1 MARIIGGLAASH
13 TPTIGFAYD
22 RNKRDDPVWAPIFE
36 NFAPLSQWLADKRP
50 DVLVFIYNDHVTSF
64 FFDHYSAFA
73 LGVGPEWAVADE
85 GAGARDLPPIAGH
98 PGLAAHI
105 GRSLVADEFDLA
117 FFQHRPLD
125 HGCFSPLSLL
135 CPHEPGW
142 PVRLVPLQMGVL
154 QFPVPRARRF
164 YQLGKALRRAI
175 ESYPEDLRVAV
186 VATGGL
192 SHQVH
197 GERAGFN
204 NPAWD
209 ARFLDLFERDPERLA
224 AMTLAQYAEL
234 GGFEGAEVVM
244 WLTMRGALPA
254 GVVCRHRSYYLPSM
268 TGIATAIYEGAD
280 DEPDPAA
287 LERHRDAMAAELR
300 GVERLAGTYPFTL
313 ERSVKAFRLNDYLHR
328 MVEPA
333 HREAF
338 LRDPE
343 ASLAAADLTEEERD
357 LVRRR
362 DWRGLIHYGVIFF
375 MLEKLGAVTGVS
387 NLHIYA
393 AMRGETLEAF
403 QRTRNAPGA
412 LYSVAGK
419 DAKALAWD
427 KHAARKASAAGAA
440 EASGAEEASAIDA
453 PAPAGAARP
462 GARRARR

>member
-22 RNKRDDPVWAPIFE
+22 RNKRDDPVWAPIFD
-36 NFAPLSQWLADKRP
+36 NFAPLSAWIAEKRP
-50 DVLVFIYNDHVTSF
+50 DVLLLTYNDHVTSF

-73 LGVGPEWAVADE
+73 LGVGPQWRVADE
-85 GAGARDLPPIAGH
+85 GGGPRNLPPIDGH
-98 PGLAAHI
+98 PALAAHI
-105 GRSLVADEFDLA
+105 GRSLMASEFDMS

-125 HGCFSPLSLL
+125 HGCFSPLSAL
-135 CPHEPGW
+135 CPHDPQW

-154 QFPVPRARRF
+154 QLPVPSARRF
-164 YQLGKALRRAI
+164 YRLGQALRRAI
-175 ESYPEDLRVAV
+175 ESYSEDLRVAI

-197 GERAGFN
+197 GERSGFN
-204 NPAWD
+204 NSQWD
-209 ARFLDLFERDPERLA
+209 QRFLDLFERDPERLA
-224 AMTLAQYAEL
+224 EMTIAEYAEL

-254 GVVCRHRSYYLPSM
+254 SVTCKFRSYYLPSM
-268 TGIATAIYEGAD
+268 AGIATAIYEGCD
-280 DEPDPAA
+280 DGLGTAA
-287 LERHRDAMAAELR
+287 LERERDRAAAEVR
-300 GVERLAGTYPFTL
+300 GVERLQGTYPFTL
-313 ERSVKAFRLNDYLHR
+313 ERSVEAYRINDYLHR

-343 ASLAAADLTEEERD
+343 ASFEAAHLSAEERD
-357 LVRRR
+357 MIRRR
-362 DWRGLIHYGVIFF
+362 DWRAMIHYGVIFF
-375 MLEKLGAVTGVS
+375 MLEKLGAVIGVS

-419 DAKALAWD
+419 DAGNLAWD
-427 KHAARKASAAGAA
+427 KAATR
-440 EASGAEEASAIDA
+440 
-453 PAPAGAARP
+453 
-462 GARRARR
+462 